1 MTGDYKGDYQELVD
15 EISELLGVPA
25 TLENRDFE
33 LIAFGVY
40 DSEGDLDPSALD
52 PVRTRSILTR
62 RSTAAVRTWFEGFGI
77 TRASAPVRIPPT
89 PEAGV
94 YRGRICLPVRHR
106 GVVLGY
112 VWLLDSDPGPTDPQ
126 LDAAMRVTAR
136 IGALLADEAQHGADL
151 SRELRAVLTAERGW
165 QADMAVAA
173 LRTALG
179 PRGDGPYAVVC
190 VAPWPSADPD
200 DAPSARTV
208 PHATALCTV
217 PWGPSAQSL
226 AALVRLRAT
235 DTLTPASS
243 AAGRLLER
251 ARDVEGGGGAY
262 GGGAYGGGAYGGGA
276 YGGTGSGGETST
288 GGPGSGSGPS
298 AGGPG
303 SGGGPGTGRSGGPST
318 GGSGASR
325 SGASRSG
332 GSGSGTGGS
341 GTGGSGADG
350 QGTGRPGT
358 GGSGTGRSGTGGS
371 GADGQGTGGSDSGRT
386 DTGSSGTG
394 GPGTG
399 GSGVDGQGTGGSGTV
414 RSDTGG
420 SGTGR
425 SDTGRPGTD
434 GSGADGQGAGGSGA
448 GRSGTGRPGAPGS
461 GTGRPGSGDGGRST
475 SAEKEGG
482 GPGDTRSRGNRSG
495 GDLPVHGTPGRP
507 AKDPAAAPPTVA
519 AGIAVPRLS
528 LAELAPAWQEASDA
542 ARAALAEPGFGP
554 VAEWSRIGPYRL
566 LTALPPETAHDP
578 VVRPLLAPA
587 HRELARTAEVYLDCA
602 GQAGRTAAEL
612 GIHRQTLYYRLSRVE
627 QLTGLDLDDG
637 EDRLLLHMALK
648 AARL

>member
-1 MTGDYKGDYQELVD
+1 MTSDAAAFHRAGDYQELVD

-33 LIAFGVY
+33 LIAFGAY

-77 TRASAPVRIPPT
+77 TRASGPVRIPPT

-165 QADMAVAA
+165 QGDMAVAA

-179 PRGDGPYAVVC
+179 PRADGPYTVVC

-200 DAPSARTV
+200 DAPSSRTV

-217 PWGPSAQSL
+217 PWGVTGQAL
-226 AALVRLRAT
+226 AVLVRLRAT

-251 ARDVEGGGGAY
+251 AAPGAT
-262 GGGAYGGGAYGGGA
+262 GDMAASGA
-276 YGGTGSGGETST
+276 TGDTAV
-288 GGPGSGSGPS
+288 PGVT
-298 AGGPG
+298 
-303 SGGGPGTGRSGGPST
+303 PGTAAPGAAPST
-318 GGSGASR
+318 KTPDA
-325 SGASRSG
+325 
-332 GSGSGTGGS
+332 T
-341 GTGGSGADG
+341 AD
-350 QGTGRPGT
+350 TT
-358 GGSGTGRSGTGGS
+358 
-371 GADGQGTGGSDSGRT
+371 A
-386 DTGSSGTG
+386 
-394 GPGTG
+394 
-399 GSGVDGQGTGGSGTV
+399 
-414 RSDTGG
+414 
-420 SGTGR
+420 
-425 SDTGRPGTD
+425 
-434 GSGADGQGAGGSGA
+434 
-448 GRSGTGRPGAPGS
+448 PGAA
-461 GTGRPGSGDGGRST
+461 RST
-475 SAEKEGG
+475 AAFDAPRHTPA
-482 GPGDTRSRGNRSG
+482 PG
-495 GDLPVHGTPGRP
+495 
-507 AKDPAAAPPTVA
+507 AVA
-519 AGIAVPRLS
+519 AGVAGARVG
-528 LAELAPAWQEASDA
+528 LAELAPAWQEASAA

-578 VVRPLLAPA
+578 VVRPLLSPA

-648 AARL
+648 GARL